1 MAAASEYPSRP
12 MSPACNWD
20 EVSGADLSAKVGYG
34 VGVSG
39 KSVTLAATTAAFNG
53 VLIDGGEASGD
64 PVGYVSEGRIH
75 VIVNANAEN
84 IAVDDFGKLMA
95 GGIFVKAT
103 DENDEYVCKFLETSD
118 GDGEAILADLD
129 FKGHINTG
137 DPKKYTPN
145 IEIADPGTGNA
156 IPVTNSGMVKIT
168 TAAAETNTLAI
179 PTFEGQQL
187 GIFCEV
193 YAVGDRVITV
203 ASAINQTGNNTI
215 TLGAV
220 EDMIILIGV
229 DKGGTLFWRVLQ
241 NDGAA
246 LSTV

>member
-1 MAAASEYPSRP
+1 MAKASEYPTSPMRP
-12 MSPACNWD
+12 ADNWD
-20 EVSGADLSAKVGYG
+20 EVSGADLKLKAGYG

-39 KSVTLAATTAAFNG
+39 KSVTLTATSAAFNG
-53 VLIDGGEASGD
+53 VLIDGGEISGD
-64 PVGYVSEGRIH
+64 AVGYVTKGRVH
-75 VIVNANAEN
+75 VFVNANVEN

-118 GDGEAILADLD
+118 GDGEYILADLD

-137 DPKKYTPN
+137 DPHKYTPHT
-145 IEIADPGTGNA
+145 EIADPGTGNA
-156 IPVTNSGMVKIT
+156 IPVTDSGIVKIT

-187 GIFCEV
+187 AIFCEV

-220 EDMIILIGV
+220 DDMIILIGI
-229 DKGGTLFWRVLQ
+229 DKGGTLLWRVFQ
-241 NDGAA
+241 NDGAG